1 MEEPSTSL
9 RRSPRIAFSI
19 LLIGVIIGAVGLIL
33 SDMYILALGVM
44 PVLLSVLMMINPM
57 VVVTDKQ
64 VELKNIFGFTG
75 ASYEHD
81 GIHLIQVQDDVIFIQ
96 KGEMRAPLRRIVKS
110 RLNAAD
116 WQVMLDIVEQ
126 MKLVR
131 KPKPRSHR

>member
-57 VVVTDKQ
+57 VVVTDTH

-75 ASYEHD
+75 ASYAHD
-81 GIHLIQVQDDVIFIQ
+81 GIHLLQIQDDVIFIQ
-96 KGEMRAPLRRIVKS
+96 KGDMRAPLRRIVKS

-116 WQVMLDIVEQ
+116 WQVMLDIVAQ
-126 MKLVR
+126 MQRVR
-131 KPKPRSHR
+131 KPKRG